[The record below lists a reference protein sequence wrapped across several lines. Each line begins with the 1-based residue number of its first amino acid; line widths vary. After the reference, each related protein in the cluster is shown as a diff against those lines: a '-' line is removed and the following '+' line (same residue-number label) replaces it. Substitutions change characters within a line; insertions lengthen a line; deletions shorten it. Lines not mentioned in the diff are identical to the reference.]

1 MSNLTKEQTLAVNEE
16 GKNIIVSAGA
26 GSGKTMV
33 LSTRVIRKI
42 KDGTD
47 IDHMLI
53 LTFTIAAANEMKA
66 RIRKN
71 IKKNNLLEQ
80 LNKLDNSYITTFD
93 SFFLSLVKKYHY
105 VLNINKNVNIIESN
119 ILELKIKEYLNDIL
133 EEEYLKKDEYFTKL
147 INDFCIKDDDE
158 IRKAILS
165 IYNKLNMKYNKVEYL
180 NNYLDYFYSDTFID
194 NKIREYEN
202 YLKEKIEDYNILL
215 TKLSNVT
222 DADYFSK
229 VIASSNDLLNSNTY
243 KEIRENILKLEIPRL
258 PNKSGEEA
266 TNIKNDIKKLT
277 DEIKNLTENEDIIS
291 LKNDIQYTSNYT
303 KPIIDIIKK
312 LDDKINEYK
321 KKNDLYDFVD
331 INKMA
336 IKIVKENENIRN
348 EIKYYFNEIMVDEYQ
363 DTSDLQ
369 EELITLISN
378 NNLYMVGDIKQSIYR
393 FRNANP
399 TIFKNKYDNYAK
411 GNNGLKIDLL
421 NNFRSREEVLDNI
434 NLLFKF
440 IMSDDI
446 GGANYI
452 KDHQMIF
459 GNTSYNQEGKTI
471 QDNNMEIYH
480 YDKDNDLLKKF
491 KKEEIEAF
499 IIARDIKEKVEN
511 HYQIFDKDE
520 KILKDITYNDFS
532 ILIDRSTN
540 FELYKKIFLYFNIP
554 LSIYKDETLTNSD
567 IFSVINSII
576 KFICIINDKPNL
588 KDMNYLY
595 LSIGRSF
602 LFNID
607 DDTLFKVITLGTVKD
622 TLIYQMIN
630 DIAQNIDN
638 KTITNLLDEIIIK
651 FDFYNK
657 LRTIPNIRDNYTK
670 IEYLY
675 TLSNT
680 LNKMGYTYKDFTG
693 LIEEIFN
700 SEKEIKFSVSKEE
713 NNSVKL
719 MTIHHSKGLEYHI
732 CYFPGL
738 YKQFNFKDILEN
750 FNYSKRLGIITPI
763 FNDGISK
770 TFYDYLNK
778 NDYYNDE
785 ISEKIRLFYVAV
797 TRAKE
802 KMIFI
807 SSMKDKYEEYDK
819 SGIVS
824 DNIRRKYRT
833 FDGLL
838 ESIKS
843 HINPYIKE
851 IDLNSLNLSKDYN
864 LINSNNIFGNINN
877 IQDKI
882 NIYNY
887 ELKET
892 SEITESHYSKSNIKL
907 ITKEERDVMDFGT
920 MMHYLLETM
929 DLVNPDYTGIDDKYV
944 NYIKKFLNNDL
955 VKDIKKA
962 KIYQEYEF
970 IHQEEDNI
978 SHGIIDLML
987 EYSDHIDIID
997 YKLKHIDDPAYIKQL
1012 TGYQD
1017 YIKSL
1022 KNKPVNIY
1030 LYSIIDNIYKKLN

>member
-1 MSNLTKEQTLAVNEE
+1 MSNLTKEQALAVNEE

-42 KDGTD
+42 KDGMD

-119 ILELKIKEYLNDIL
+119 ILELKVKEYLNDIL

-158 IRKAILS
+158 IRAAILN
-165 IYNKLNMKYNKVEYL
+165 IYNKLNMKYDKEEYL

-194 NKIREYEN
+194 NKISEYET
-202 YLKEKIEDYNILL
+202 YIKEKIEDYNILL
-215 TKLSNVT
+215 TKLSSVT
-222 DADYFSK
+222 DASYFSK
-229 VIASSNDLLNSNTY
+229 VIDISSELLNSKTY
-243 KEIRENILKLEIPRL
+243 KDIRENVLKLDFPRL
-258 PNKSGEEA
+258 PNKSEEEA
-266 TNIKNDIKKLT
+266 KKIKEDIKKLI
-277 DEIKNLTENEDIIS
+277 DEIKLLTESEDITS
-291 LKNDIQYTSNYT
+291 LKNDIKYTCNYV
-303 KPIIDIIKK
+303 KPIIDIISK
-312 LDDKINEYK
+312 LDNKINKYK
-321 KKNDLYDFVD
+321 EDNDLYDFVD

-399 TIFKNKYDNYAK
+399 RIFKNKYDNYAK

-446 GGANYI
+446 GGANYAL
-452 KDHQMIF
+452 DHQMIF

-471 QDNNMEIYH
+471 QNNNMEIYH
-480 YDKDNDLLKKF
+480 YDTDSILLKKF

-499 IIARDIKEKVEN
+499 IIAKDIKEKVEN

-588 KDMNYLY
+588 KDINYLY

-607 DDTLFKVITLGTVKD
+607 DDTLFKVITSNKVKD
-622 TLIYQMIN
+622 TLIYQMIM
-630 DIAQNIDN
+630 DISKNIN
-638 KTITNLLDEIIIK
+638 EKTITNLLDEIIIK

-680 LNKMGYTYKDFTG
+680 LNKMGYTYQEFTS

-700 SEKEIKFSVSKEE
+700 SDKEIKFSVTKEE
-713 NNSVKL
+713 SNSVKL

-738 YKQFNFKDILEN
+738 YKKFNFRDIEEN
-750 FNYSKRLGIITPI
+750 FNYSKSLGIITPI
-763 FNDGISK
+763 FNEGISK
-770 TFYDYLNK
+770 TFYDYLNR

-807 SSMKDKYEEYDK
+807 SGLKDKYEEYDK
-819 SGIVS
+819 EDIVS
-824 DNIRRKYRT
+824 DNIRRKYT
-833 FDGLL
+833 NFDGLL

-843 HINPYIKE
+843 KIASYIKE
-851 IDLNSLNLSKDYN
+851 IDLNNINITKDYN
-864 LINSNNIFGNINN
+864 QINSHNIFGNIN
-877 IQDKI
+877 IAKEKI
-882 NIYNY
+882 NVFNY
-887 ELKET
+887 QIQEPKELK
-892 SEITESHYSKSNIKL
+892 ESHYSKSNIKL
-907 ITKEERDVMDFGT
+907 ISSKERDIMDFGT
-920 MMHYLLETM
+920 MMHYLLETI
-929 DLVNPDYTGIDDKYV
+929 DLANPNYDGIDDKYI
-944 NYIKKFLNNDL
+944 NYIKNFLNCDL
-955 VKDIKKA
+955 VKDIKNA

-970 IHQEEDNI
+970 IHQEKDNI

-987 EYSDHIDIID
+987 EYPSHIDIID
-997 YKLKHIDDPAYIKQL
+997 YKLKHIDDAAYLNQL
-1012 TGYQD
+1012 NGYKD
-1017 YIKSL
+1017 YISTL
-1022 KNKPVNIY
+1022 KNKPINIY
-1030 LYSIIDNIYKKLN
+1030 LYSIMDNNYQKLN

>member
-1 MSNLTKEQTLAVNEE
+1 MSNLTKEQALAVNEE

-71 IKKNNLLEQ
+71 IKKNNLLDQ

-119 ILELKIKEYLNDIL
+119 ILELKVKEYLNDIL

-158 IRKAILS
+158 IRAAILN
-165 IYNKLNMKYNKVEYL
+165 IYNKLNMKYDKEEYL

-194 NKIREYEN
+194 DKIREYET
-202 YLKEKIEDYNILL
+202 YLKEKIEDVNILL

-222 DADYFSK
+222 DADYFSL
-229 VIASSNDLLNSNTY
+229 VIASSNELLNSNTY
-243 KEIRENILKLEIPRL
+243 KEIRENILKLEFPRL
-258 PNKSGEEA
+258 PNKSLEDA
-266 TNIKNDIKKLT
+266 KKIKNDIKKLI
-277 DEIKNLTENEDIIS
+277 DEIKQLTECEDIDF
-291 LKNDIQYTSNYT
+291 LKNDIKYTCNYV

-312 LDDKINEYK
+312 LDHKINEYK
-321 KKNDLYDFVD
+321 NKNDLYDFVD

-348 EIKYYFNEIMVDEYQ
+348 EIKYYFKEIMVDEYQ

-440 IMSDDI
+440 IMTDDI

-471 QDNNMEIYH
+471 QNNNMEIYH
-480 YDKDNDLLKKF
+480 YDKESELLKTF

-499 IIARDIKEKVEN
+499 IIAKDIKEKIDN

-520 KILKDITYNDFS
+520 KILKDISYNDFS

-554 LSIYKDETLTNSD
+554 LSIYKDDTLTNSD

-576 KFICIINDKPNL
+576 RFITIINENPKKEDV
-588 KDMNYLY
+588 NYLY

-607 DDTLFKVITLGTVKD
+607 DDTLFKVITSDTVRD
-622 TLIYQMIN
+622 TLIYQMIM
-630 DIAQNIDN
+630 DISRNIN
-638 KTITNLLDEIIIK
+638 EKTITNLLDEIIIK

-680 LNKMGYTYKDFTG
+680 LNKMGYTYQEFTS

-700 SEKEIKFSVSKEE
+700 SDKEIKFSVTKEE

-738 YKQFNFKDILEN
+738 YKKFNFKDIQEN

-763 FNDGISK
+763 FNEGISK
-770 TFYDYLNK
+770 TFYDYLNR

-807 SSMKDKYEEYDK
+807 SGLKDKYEEYDK
-819 SGIVS
+819 DGIVS
-824 DNIRRKYRT
+824 DNIRRKYT
-833 FDGLL
+833 NFDGIL

-843 HINPYIKE
+843 QINPYIKE
-851 IDLNSLNLSKDYN
+851 INLNDLNLSKNYN
-864 LINSNNIFGNINN
+864 LINTNNIFSEINKN
-877 IQDKI
+877 NDKI
-882 NIYNY
+882 EIYNY
-887 ELKET
+887 CLKEPC
-892 SEITESHYSKSNIKL
+892 EITESHYSKSSIKL
-907 ITKEERDVMDFGT
+907 ITKDERDVMDFGT
-920 MMHYLLETM
+920 MMHYYLEIM
-929 DLVNPDYTGIDDKYV
+929 DLSNPDYTSIDDKYV
-944 NYIKKFLNNDL
+944 NYIKNFLNSDL
-955 VKDIKKA
+955 TKDIKNA

-970 IHQEEDNI
+970 IHQDVDSI

-997 YKLKHIDDPAYIKQL
+997 YKLKHIDDPAYVKQL
-1012 TGYQD
+1012 NGYKD
-1017 YIKSL
+1017 YISNL
-1022 KNKPVNIY
+1022 KNKPINIY
-1030 LYSIIDNIYKKLN
+1030 LYSIMDNVYKKIN

>member
-1 MSNLTKEQTLAVNEE
+1 MSNLTKEQALAVNEE

-71 IKKNNLLEQ
+71 IKKNNLLDQ

-119 ILELKIKEYLNDIL
+119 ILELKVKEYLNDIL

-158 IRKAILS
+158 IRAAILN
-165 IYNKLNMKYNKVEYL
+165 IYNKLNMKYDKEEYL

-194 NKIREYEN
+194 DKIREYEN
-202 YLKEKIEDYNILL
+202 YLKEKIEDVNILL
-215 TKLSNVT
+215 TKISNVT
-222 DADYFSK
+222 DADYFSL
-229 VIASSNDLLNSNTY
+229 VIASSNELLNSNNY
-243 KEIRENILKLEIPRL
+243 KEIRENILKLEFPRL
-258 PNKSGEEA
+258 PNKSLEDA
-266 TNIKNDIKKLT
+266 KKIKNDIKKLI
-277 DEIKNLTENEDIIS
+277 DEIKQLTESEDIDF
-291 LKNDIQYTSNYT
+291 LKNDIKYTCNYV

-312 LDDKINEYK
+312 LDHKINEYK
-321 KKNDLYDFVD
+321 NKNDLYDFVD

-348 EIKYYFNEIMVDEYQ
+348 EIKYYFKEIMVDEYQ

-440 IMSDDI
+440 IMTDDI

-471 QDNNMEIYH
+471 QNNNMEIYH
-480 YDKDNDLLKKF
+480 YDKESELLKTF

-499 IIARDIKEKVEN
+499 IIAKDIKEKIDN
-511 HYQIFDKDE
+511 HYKIFDKDE
-520 KILKDITYNDFS
+520 KILKDISYNDFS

-554 LSIYKDETLTNSD
+554 LSIYKDDTLTNSD

-576 KFICIINDKPNL
+576 RFITIINENPKKEDV
-588 KDMNYLY
+588 NYLY

-607 DDTLFKVITLGTVKD
+607 DDTLFKVITTDKVRD
-622 TLIYQMIN
+622 TLIYQMIM
-630 DIAQNIDN
+630 DISRNIN
-638 KTITNLLDEIIIK
+638 EKTITNLLDEIIIK

-675 TLSNT
+675 ALSNT
-680 LNKMGYTYKDFTG
+680 LNKMGYTYKEFTS

-700 SEKEIKFSVSKEE
+700 SDKEIKFSVTKEE

-738 YKQFNFKDILEN
+738 YKKFNFKDIQEN

-763 FNDGISK
+763 FNEGISK
-770 TFYDYLNK
+770 TFYDYLNR

-807 SSMKDKYEEYDK
+807 SGLKDKYEEYDK
-819 SGIVS
+819 DGIVS
-824 DNIRRKYRT
+824 DNIRRKYT
-833 FDGLL
+833 NFDGIL

-843 HINPYIKE
+843 QINPYIKE
-851 IDLNSLNLSKDYN
+851 INLNDLNLSKNYN
-864 LINSNNIFGNINN
+864 LINTSNIFSEINKN
-877 IQDKI
+877 NDKI
-882 NIYNY
+882 EIYNY
-887 ELKET
+887 CLKEPC
-892 SEITESHYSKSNIKL
+892 EITESHYSKSNIKL
-907 ITKEERDVMDFGT
+907 ITKDERDVMDFGT
-920 MMHYLLETM
+920 MMHYYLEIM
-929 DLVNPDYTGIDDKYV
+929 DLSNPDYTSIDDKYV
-944 NYIKKFLNNDL
+944 NYIKNFLNSDL
-955 VKDIKKA
+955 VKDIKNA

-970 IHQEEDNI
+970 IHQDEDSI

-1012 TGYQD
+1012 NGYKD
-1017 YIKSL
+1017 YISIL
-1022 KNKPVNIY
+1022 KNKPINIY
-1030 LYSIIDNIYKKLN
+1030 LYSIMDNVYKKIN

>member
-1 MSNLTKEQTLAVNEE
+1 MSNLTKEQALAVNEE

-71 IKKNNLLEQ
+71 IKKNNLLDQ

-119 ILELKIKEYLNDIL
+119 ILELKVKEYLNDIL

-158 IRKAILS
+158 IRAAILN
-165 IYNKLNMKYNKVEYL
+165 IYNKLNMKYDKEEYL

-194 NKIREYEN
+194 DKIREYET
-202 YLKEKIEDYNILL
+202 YLKEKIEDVNILL

-222 DADYFSK
+222 DADYFSL
-229 VIASSNDLLNSNTY
+229 VIASSNELLNSNTY
-243 KEIRENILKLEIPRL
+243 KEIRENILKLEFPRL
-258 PNKSGEEA
+258 PNKSLEDA
-266 TNIKNDIKKLT
+266 KKIKNDIKKLI
-277 DEIKNLTENEDIIS
+277 DEIKQLTECEDIDF
-291 LKNDIQYTSNYT
+291 LKNDIKYTCNYV

-312 LDDKINEYK
+312 LDHKINEYK
-321 KKNDLYDFVD
+321 NKNDLYDFVD

-348 EIKYYFNEIMVDEYQ
+348 EIKYYFKEIMVDEYQ

-440 IMSDDI
+440 IMTDDI

-471 QDNNMEIYH
+471 QNNNMEIYH
-480 YDKDNDLLKKF
+480 YDKESELLKTF

-499 IIARDIKEKVEN
+499 IIAKDIKEKIDN

-520 KILKDITYNDFS
+520 KILKDISYNDFS

-554 LSIYKDETLTNSD
+554 LSIYKDDTLTNSD

-576 KFICIINDKPNL
+576 RFITIINENPKKEDV
-588 KDMNYLY
+588 NYLY

-607 DDTLFKVITLGTVKD
+607 DDTLFKVITSDTVRD
-622 TLIYQMIN
+622 TLIYQMIM
-630 DIAQNIDN
+630 DISRNIN
-638 KTITNLLDEIIIK
+638 EKTITNLLDEIIIK

-680 LNKMGYTYKDFTG
+680 LNKMGYTYQEFTS

-700 SEKEIKFSVSKEE
+700 SDKEIKFSVTKEE

-738 YKQFNFKDILEN
+738 YKKFNFKDIQEN

-763 FNDGISK
+763 FNEGISK
-770 TFYDYLNK
+770 TFYDYLNR

-807 SSMKDKYEEYDK
+807 SGLKDKYEEYDK
-819 SGIVS
+819 NGIVS
-824 DNIRRKYRT
+824 DNIRRKYT
-833 FDGLL
+833 NFDGIL

-843 HINPYIKE
+843 QINPYIKE
-851 IDLNSLNLSKDYN
+851 INLNDLNLSKNYN
-864 LINSNNIFGNINN
+864 LINTNNIFSEINKN
-877 IQDKI
+877 NDKI
-882 NIYNY
+882 EIYNY
-887 ELKET
+887 CLKEPC
-892 SEITESHYSKSNIKL
+892 EITESHYSKSSIKL
-907 ITKEERDVMDFGT
+907 ITKDERDVMDFGT
-920 MMHYLLETM
+920 MMHYYLEIM
-929 DLVNPDYTGIDDKYV
+929 DLSNPDYTSIDDKYV
-944 NYIKKFLNNDL
+944 NYIKNFLNSDL
-955 VKDIKKA
+955 TKDIKNA

-970 IHQEEDNI
+970 IHQDVDSI

-997 YKLKHIDDPAYIKQL
+997 YKLKHIDDPAYVKQL
-1012 TGYQD
+1012 NGYKD
-1017 YIKSL
+1017 YISNL
-1022 KNKPVNIY
+1022 KNKPINIY
-1030 LYSIIDNIYKKLN
+1030 LYSIMDNVYKKIN